1 MKRLVLFI
9 CLVAMISGVH
19 AATQYRDFTSADG
32 KTIRGAIKAYDAST
46 KTVTIERDNK
56 RTSKVPITIFSE
68 ADQAYILEWDAS
80 KGFSSKNLLKI
91 SCDDRQIEKRKE
103 EATEDIHYTEGEV
116 LKDFLMTVTTFERI
130 AYEIQF
136 QNMNKSELKD
146 IRMEYRIYYEQSEI
160 SYGEKPEAEQEVLAE
175 EVAIPALPGKS
186 KTVVTTKPIE
196 IHEDSIN
203 PRPIAGG
210 DPRIGGEGEI
220 HGIRARLYMKMP
232 SGQEIMR
239 EFHHPDSLS
248 EKKFPWKD

>member
-68 ADQAYILEWDAS
+68 ADQTYILEWDAS

-91 SCDDRQIEKRKE
+91 SCDDKVVEKRKE
-103 EATEDIHYTEGEV
+103 KELEDIQYTGGDV
-116 LKDFLMTVTTFERI
+116 VKDFEKTVTTFERI
-130 AYEIQF
+130 AYEFEF
-136 QNMNKSELKD
+136 QNMGKSELKN
-146 IRMEYRIYYEQSEI
+146 IRMEYQIYYEQSEMVW
-160 SYGEKPEAEQEVLAE
+160 GKKPEVEQKYFSGKMDVPVLPE
-175 EVAIPALPGKS
+175 KS
-186 KTVVTTKPIE
+186 KMTITTEAVE
-196 IHEDSIN
+196 IHEDGVN
-203 PRPIAGG
+203 PIPQAGG
-210 DPRIGGEGEI
+210 DQRRGGNGDV
-220 HGIRARLYMKMP
+220 HGIRARLYMKMA
-232 SGQEIMR
+232 SGEEVMR
-239 EFHHPDSLS
+239 ELACPEKLS